1 MKPKDDYQRRV
12 DLLIGRLPQFLQDYV
27 RWLQKPS
34 SRVVRIPAGV
44 LLILSGFLWFL
55 PVLGLWMLPLG
66 MLLLAQ
72 DVPFMRR
79 LVDRLLAW
87 IERKHPSWLGL
98 PS

>member
-1 MKPKDDYQRRV
+1 MEPKDDYQRRV
-12 DLLIGRLPQFLQDYV
+12 DLLISRLPPSLQDYV
-27 RWLQKPS
+27 QWLQKPS